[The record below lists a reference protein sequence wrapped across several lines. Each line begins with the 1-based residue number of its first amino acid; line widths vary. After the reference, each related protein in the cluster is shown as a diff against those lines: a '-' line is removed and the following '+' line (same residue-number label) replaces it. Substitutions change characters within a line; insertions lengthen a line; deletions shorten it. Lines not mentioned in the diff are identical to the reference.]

1 VAIFVAT
8 DYKVTL
14 GTTNVSTYLTQTEL
28 GLEADEVETTAFGA
42 TFRTR
47 VGGLKN
53 GLLTLQFNQDFGAG
67 GVDALLFPL
76 LGSAVAFVI
85 TPSSTAVSATNPS
98 YSGTALVTQYTPISA
113 SVGDL
118 ATFSVSWSTTGS
130 ITRATA

>member
-53 GLLTLQFNQDFGAG
+53 GSITLQFNQDFGAG

-98 YSGTALVTQYTPISA
+98 YSGTALVVQYTPIGA

-118 ATFSVSWSTTGS
+118 ATFSVTWPTTGAV
-130 ITRATA
+130 TRATA